1 VWPSTIEGE
10 SGWVEHKQHD
20 LIMKMTTDHFVE
32 SWAEALQ
39 DRAAAGESGNSNHQL
54 VELQRLGNI
63 LVLNMDL
70 LYHRK
75 IDASV
80 LEAVADDMHHLEED
94 NLFGFLPPQLA
105 TVTVGRRTHS
115 MVTMA
120 DSILHVPA
128 IHSSQ
133 QVVGDMP

>member
-1 VWPSTIEGE
+1 
-10 SGWVEHKQHD
+10 
-20 LIMKMTTDHFVE
+20 
-32 SWAEALQ
+32 
-39 DRAAAGESGNSNHQL
+39 
-54 VELQRLGNI
+54 
-63 LVLNMDL
+63 MDL
-70 LYHRK
+70 LHHRK

-128 IHSSQ
+128 IHSSL
-133 QVVGDMP
+133 QVVVDMP